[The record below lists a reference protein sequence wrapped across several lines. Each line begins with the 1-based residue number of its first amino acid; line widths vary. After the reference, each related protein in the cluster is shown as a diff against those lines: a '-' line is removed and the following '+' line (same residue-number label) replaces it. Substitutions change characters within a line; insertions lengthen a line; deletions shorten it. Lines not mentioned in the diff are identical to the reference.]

1 MESLNTFESE
11 METDGQGHYSL
22 FPALDHIATLSG
34 ASETLER
41 WMETIEA
48 LCVNSSKISHK
59 HFIVLKGHLATQLP
73 LNSFFDGRSMT

>member
-41 WMETIEA
+41 WMETI
-48 LCVNSSKISHK
+48 
-59 HFIVLKGHLATQLP
+59 
-73 LNSFFDGRSMT
+73 

>member
-41 WMETIEA
+41 WMETIESF
-48 LCVNSSKISHK
+48 CVLILARYHLNISS
-59 HFIVLKGHLATQLP
+59 F
-73 LNSFFDGRSMT
+73 